1 MKEFTFD
8 EINII
13 DLALETL
20 KNEIEMRINDI
31 RSVIRKTGE
40 YNKYSRTMDDKY
52 TTDEINTDLEMI
64 KEIDKVLKKLYK

>member
-20 KNEIEMRINDI
+20 KNEIEMRINDA
-31 RSVIRKTGE
+31 RSVIRKIGE

>member
-20 KNEIEMRINDI
+20 KNEIEMRINDV